1 LIRSEVEKLK
11 IIDISL
17 SFGIA
22 NMILSNDV
30 EAQTLIVAAEKE
42 LGIRS

>member
-30 EAQTLIVAAEKE
+30 EAQTLIVAAEN
-42 LGIRS
+42 G